1 MCQAY
6 VNARDAVMNENRQ
19 EFYPHGA
26 FHLIRKPDITEVMI
40 QRIQKLQLWYMVKRV
55 FYKNLKQ
62 EVR

>member
-1 MCQAY
+1 MK
-6 VNARDAVMNENRQ
+6 NENRQ
-19 EFYPHGA
+19 ESYPHGA
-26 FHLIRKPDITEVMI
+26 FHLIRKPDINEVMI